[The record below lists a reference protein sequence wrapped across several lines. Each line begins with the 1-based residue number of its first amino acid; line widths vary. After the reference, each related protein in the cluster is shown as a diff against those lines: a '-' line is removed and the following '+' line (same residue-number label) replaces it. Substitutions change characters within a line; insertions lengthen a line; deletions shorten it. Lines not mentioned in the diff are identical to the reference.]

1 MLDIKLHMI
10 EPPKTVEELDKI
22 FVDNKLEHNIFS
34 TIYKSKQYASFSH
47 IFVYDYAAGYYSY
60 LWAEVL
66 DKDAF
71 ELFKE
76 KGIFDPETA
85 KAFRKNILEKG
96 GSDDPMKLY
105 KQFRGAEPN
114 PEAMIKGRGL

>member
-1 MLDIKLHMI
+1 MSISLVFILL
-10 EPPKTVEELDKI
+10 TY
-22 FVDNKLEHNIFS
+22 FN
-34 TIYKSKQYASFSH
+34 H
-47 IFVYDYAAGYYSY
+47 IFNSGYSAGYYSY

-71 ELFKE
+71 DLFKE

>member
-1 MLDIKLHMI
+1 MI
-10 EPPKTVEELDKI
+10 TKFKKV
-22 FVDNKLEHNIFS
+22 FN
-34 TIYKSKQYASFSH
+34 H
-47 IFVYDYAAGYYSY
+47 IFNSGYSAGYYSY

-71 ELFKE
+71 DLFKE